1 MAVLDK
7 DGLSYFWEKIK
18 STFSTKTELNGKAN
32 SNHNHTIANVT
43 NLQSFLDGK
52 ANTSHTHSS
61 ANITDLK
68 QTIIKVAYVPNVATA
83 SVNNGTEYSGVNI
96 RCPNLDY
103 GYTTVTFINTWSN
116 YAGSSD
122 CYIYNYCLL
131 PTSGTYSVNGVTYS
145 AGARIGN
152 FNQSMN
158 DYYYKSSS
166 KDFLILRLT

>member
-18 STFSTKTELNGKAN
+18 STFSTKTELNGKSN

-68 QTIIKVAYVPNVATA
+68 QTIIKVAYVLNVATA
-83 SVNNGTEYSGVNI
+83 SVNDGTLDSGVNI

-103 GYTTVTFINTWSN
+103 GYTTVTFINTWSDF
-116 YAGSSD
+116 GSSTSSTESR
-122 CYIYNYCLL
+122 IYNYCLL
-131 PTSGTYSVNGVTYS
+131 PTSGKYSVNGVTYS
-145 AGARIGN
+145 AGARIGD
-152 FNQSMN
+152 FNQSKD
-158 DYYYKSSS
+158 DYYN
-166 KDFLILRLT
+166 